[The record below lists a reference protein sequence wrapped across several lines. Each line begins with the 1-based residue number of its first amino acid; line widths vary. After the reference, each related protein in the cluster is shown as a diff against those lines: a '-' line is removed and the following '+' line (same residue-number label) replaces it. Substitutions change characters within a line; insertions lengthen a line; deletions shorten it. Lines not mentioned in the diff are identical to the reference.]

1 MSVIPIP
8 APAEMLAEA
17 RLNIHAAVAECG
29 ERRRMFAHHAATLS
43 ADAAL
48 HPDAEAS
55 QRAMAQCYLDE
66 TAGLLARAADR
77 FRGRLKR
84 SSRRRHRPGRTE
96 QRAGAFDHRQRLC
109 RLKLN
114 GHATN
119 YRACR
124 ALVTAGVSAAGG
136 ESQSI

>member
-66 TAGLLARAADR
+66 TAGLLARAA
-77 FRGRLKR
+77 
-84 SSRRRHRPGRTE
+84 E
-96 QRAGAFDHRQRLC
+96 E
-109 RLKLN
+109 
-114 GHATN
+114 
-119 YRACR
+119 
-124 ALVTAGVSAAGG
+124 SAAVSVRAWRPRVPHCAVSPRGVCFA
-136 ESQSI
+136 S